1 MKNILSLRKNKTS
14 ILFQNT
20 LALITSSILIKILS
34 MLNRILM
41 TRVLGNY
48 GISLYIYSIPTIML
62 FTSLGGFSL
71 NISIARITS
80 SKKINPKEI
89 IKKSLKIA
97 LISSFVSVLI
107 LILFSKIIAL
117 KALKQPILNSILLS
131 SSLFIIINAINNV
144 YKGLLTGYNKLKK
157 ISLTQLIE
165 QIVRILLIG
174 LLCVI
179 NKSNNII
186 YLVIL
191 CIISMTIGELMSL
204 IYNIFCLNRIIK
216 EINIKEMYSM
226 SKNDYNNIL
235 TFSFTTTLSHFISN
249 IQLFLE
255 PIIFSFSY
263 SLINISSDTTLYKY
277 SEINAYAL
285 PTLTL
290 ISFISYQVSSALFPV
305 FSKKYNIDN
314 DYIENKTNKYLY
326 YLLVVGI
333 FSAHVFYYYGENIL
347 IFLYNTNIGYISI
360 KLMCYFFIFMY
371 ITPILNMLLQISG
384 KEKYLMKL
392 QILISLIKLSLIF
405 IFIIT
410 KYFSNYSLVLSII
423 ITSLIYLL
431 LILNKSSKIIK
442 IKIPVLKLV
451 FIFLFT
457 FIFFYII
464 SFLNINFIIAI
475 IISFI
480 ITLLLVLFLK

>member
-1 MKNILSLRKNKTS
+1 MSFRSL
-14 ILFQNT
+14 
-20 LALITSSILIKILS
+20 LIQK
-34 MLNRILM
+34 
-41 TRVLGNY
+41 
-48 GISLYIYSIPTIML
+48 
-62 FTSLGGFSL
+62 FTC
-71 NISIARITS
+71 
-80 SKKINPKEI
+80 
-89 IKKSLKIA
+89 
-97 LISSFVSVLI
+97 SV

-117 KALKQPILNSILLS
+117 KALKQPVLNSILLS
-131 SSLFIIINAINNV
+131 STLFIIINAINNV

-204 IYNIFCLNRIIK
+204 IYNIFSLNRIIK
-216 EINIKEMYSM
+216 KINIKEMYSM
-226 SKNDYNNIL
+226 SKNDHNNIL
-235 TFSFTTTLSHFISN
+235 TFSFTTTISHFISN

-255 PIIFSFSY
+255 PIIFSFSF

-347 IFLYNTNIGYISI
+347 IFLYDTNIGYISI
-360 KLMCYFFIFMY
+360 KIMCYFFIF
-371 ITPILNMLLQISG
+371 
-384 KEKYLMKL
+384 KYVVTDIWKR
-392 QILISLIKLSLIF
+392 KIF
-405 IFIIT
+405 NET
-410 KYFSNYSLVLSII
+410 A
-423 ITSLIYLL
+423 
-431 LILNKSSKIIK
+431 
-442 IKIPVLKLV
+442 
-451 FIFLFT
+451 
-457 FIFFYII
+457 
-464 SFLNINFIIAI
+464 NINKFN
-475 IISFI
+475 
-480 ITLLLVLFLK
+480 